1 VCVEPEPPKGYV
13 PMAAPKCGSRAIPVA
28 PPCVPDLTFSCT
40 GSSKHCPP
48 LRPPPEVLEGGPSY
62 HNHSPKKQGTLPRVT
77 FSGCDS
83 VQEAEEL
90 PSPPPPPPQPPLTES
105 KERKQPEGR
114 DSSHQDNVEGMLDRI
129 SHDLDY
135 LLSRSGGGGGGGEA
149 AEAASKQPPLRSAL
163 KKTGKAVKI
172 REPTSI
178 IFISSDT
185 CDP

>member
-1 VCVEPEPPKGYV
+1 
-13 PMAAPKCGSRAIPVA
+13 MA

-48 LRPPPEVLEGGPSY
+48 QRPPEVLDGGPSY
-62 HNHSPKKQGTLPRVT
+62 LNHSPKKMTLPRVT
-77 FSGCDS
+77 FSGCDT

-90 PSPPPPPPQPPLTES
+90 PSPPPPPPPQQQGAES

-135 LLSRSGGGGGGGEA
+135 LLSRSGGGGSGEVATTTEA
-149 AEAASKQPPLRSAL
+149 ATKPPPLRSAL
-163 KKTGKAVKI
+163 KKTGKTVKI

>member
-1 VCVEPEPPKGYV
+1 
-13 PMAAPKCGSRAIPVA
+13 MSAPKSGSRAIPVA

-48 LRPPPEVLEGGPSY
+48 QRPPEVLEGGPSY
-62 HNHSPKKQGTLPRVT
+62 LNHSPKKATLPRVT

-83 VQEAEEL
+83 VQEVEEL
-90 PSPPPPPPQPPLTES
+90 PSPPPPPPPPQGAES

-135 LLSRSGGGGGGGEA
+135 LLSRSGGEA
-149 AEAASKQPPLRSAL
+149 AEAATKQPPLRSAL
-163 KKTGKAVKI
+163 KKTGKTVKI